1 MTHVIIEQEQ
11 ALFANDTRKSR
22 AELERLLHPE
32 FIEIGAS
39 GRRFNREQIIAEL
52 SQEQNENTSIVGQR
66 FAEEGISDNA
76 KLLTYELFVE
86 DIEGHKSQHSRR
98 SSLWVKT
105 STGWQIKFHQGTP
118 CEAFPSM

>member
-1 MTHVIIEQEQ
+1 MTHVIIEQER

-22 AELERLLHPE
+22 IELERLLHPK
-32 FIEIGAS
+32 FTEIGAS

-52 SQEQNENTSIVGQR
+52 SQEQNQNPSIVGQR
-66 FAEEGISDNA
+66 FAVNDITDNA

-86 DIEGHKSQHSRR
+86 DIEGHKSKYSRR

-105 STGWQIKFHQGTP
+105 SEGWQIKFHQGTP
-118 CEAFPSM
+118 CEAFPSL

>member
-1 MTHVIIEQEQ
+1 MTHIIIEQEQ
-11 ALFANDTRKSR
+11 ALFANDTRNSR
-22 AELERLLHPE
+22 TELERLLHPE

-52 SQEQNENTSIVGQR
+52 SQEQHQSSSIVGQR
-66 FAEEGISDNA
+66 FSVNDISDSA

-86 DIEGHKSQHSRR
+86 DAQDPRSKHSRR

-105 STGWQIKFHQGTP
+105 SEGWQIKFHQGTP
-118 CEAFPSM
+118 CEAFPSL